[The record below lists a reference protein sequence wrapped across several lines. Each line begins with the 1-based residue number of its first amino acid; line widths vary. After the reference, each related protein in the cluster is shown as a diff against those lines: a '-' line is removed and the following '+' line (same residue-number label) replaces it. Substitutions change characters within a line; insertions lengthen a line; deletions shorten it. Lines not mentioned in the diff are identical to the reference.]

1 MLIIIIFLSI
11 ISIGLFTSLFLLRRE
26 INSIKNQLRGY
37 SEGAEKPIDI
47 VLADRKLIELAAEI
61 NRNQAVQKENK
72 LFFIRSEKHLKESIS
87 NISHDLRTPLTAMLG
102 YMQLLQKTQLTDEQK
117 EYTDIAL
124 SRGRY
129 LQALISDFYDISIL
143 ENKESEPILTKVNLN
158 NILTEIL
165 LSFTE
170 QFEEKGIT
178 PSIAFLKSPTYV
190 MAEETMLK
198 RIITNL
204 ISNAIRYGSKQL
216 WLGISGT
223 DKIEVA
229 FQNTVESTKNIDI
242 SRLFDRYYTDN
253 LSRSQSGSGLGLYIV
268 KILSEKMN
276 GNVTADF
283 NGNKLTVILSLMK
296 G

>member
-1 MLIIIIFLSI
+1 MLIIIILLSI

-26 INSIKNQLRGY
+26 INSIKNQLRSY

-61 NRNQAVQKENK
+61 NRNQAVQKESK
-72 LFFIRSEKHLKESIS
+72 LSFIRSEKHLKESIS

-143 ENKESEPILTKVNLN
+143 ESKESKPILTKVNLN

-170 QFEEKGIT
+170 QFKVKDIT

-190 MAEETMLK
+190 ITDETMLK

-216 WLGISGT
+216 WLGISET

-242 SRLFDRYYTDN
+242 SRMFDKYYTDN

-268 KILSEKMN
+268 KILTEKMN

>member
-26 INSIKNQLRGY
+26 INSIKNQLRSY

-72 LFFIRSEKHLKESIS
+72 LFFISSEKHLKESIS
-87 NISHDLRTPLTAMLG
+87 NISHDLRTPLTAMIG

-143 ENKESEPILTKVNLN
+143 ESKESEPILTKVNLN

-223 DKIEVA
+223 DKIEVE
-229 FQNTVESTKNIDI
+229 FQNTVEFTKNIDI
-242 SRLFDRYYTDN
+242 SRMFDKYYTDN

>member
-1 MLIIIIFLSI
+1 
-11 ISIGLFTSLFLLRRE
+11 
-26 INSIKNQLRGY
+26 
-37 SEGAEKPIDI
+37 
-47 VLADRKLIELAAEI
+47 
-61 NRNQAVQKENK
+61 
-72 LFFIRSEKHLKESIS
+72 
-87 NISHDLRTPLTAMLG
+87 MLG

-143 ENKESEPILTKVNLN
+143 ESKESEPILTKVNLN

-170 QFEEKGIT
+170 QFKVKDIT

-190 MAEETMLK
+190 ITYETMLK

-216 WLGISGT
+216 WLEISET

-229 FQNTVESTKNIDI
+229 FQNNVESTKNIDI
-242 SRLFDRYYTDN
+242 SRMFDKYYTDN

>member
-26 INSIKNQLRGY
+26 INSIKNQLRSY

-61 NRNQAVQKENK
+61 NRNQAIQKENK
-72 LFFIRSEKHLKESIS
+72 LFFISSEKHLKESIS
-87 NISHDLRTPLTAMLG
+87 NISHDLRTPLTAMIG

-143 ENKESEPILTKVNLN
+143 ESKESEPILTKVNLN

-216 WLGISGT
+216 RLGISGT
-223 DKIEVA
+223 DKIEVE
-229 FQNTVESTKNIDI
+229 FQNTVEITKNIDI
-242 SRLFDRYYTDN
+242 SRMFDKYYTDN

>member
-26 INSIKNQLRGY
+26 INSIKNQLRSY

-72 LFFIRSEKHLKESIS
+72 LFFISSEKHLKESIS
-87 NISHDLRTPLTAMLG
+87 NISHDLRTPLTAMIG

-143 ENKESEPILTKVNLN
+143 ESKESEPILTKVNLN

-223 DKIEVA
+223 DKIEVE
-229 FQNTVESTKNIDI
+229 FQNTVEITKNIDI
-242 SRLFDRYYTDN
+242 SRMFDKYYTDN

>member
-26 INSIKNQLRGY
+26 INSIKNQLRSY

-72 LFFIRSEKHLKESIS
+72 LFFIRSEKRLKESIS

-143 ENKESEPILTKVNLN
+143 ESKESEPILKKVNLN

-170 QFEEKGIT
+170 QFKEKDIT

-190 MAEETMLK
+190 ITDETMLK

-216 WLGISGT
+216 WLGISET
-223 DKIEVA
+223 DKIEVE

-242 SRLFDRYYTDN
+242 SRLFDKYYTDN

>member
-26 INSIKNQLRGY
+26 INSIKNQLRSY

-72 LFFIRSEKHLKESIS
+72 LFFISSEKHLKESIS
-87 NISHDLRTPLTAMLG
+87 NISHDLRTPLTAMIG

-143 ENKESEPILTKVNLN
+143 ESKESEPILTKVNLN

-216 WLGISGT
+216 RLGISGT
-223 DKIEVA
+223 DKIEVE
-229 FQNTVESTKNIDI
+229 FQNTVEITKNIDI
-242 SRLFDRYYTDN
+242 SRMFDKYYTDN

>member
-1 MLIIIIFLSI
+1 
-11 ISIGLFTSLFLLRRE
+11 
-26 INSIKNQLRGY
+26 
-37 SEGAEKPIDI
+37 
-47 VLADRKLIELAAEI
+47 
-61 NRNQAVQKENK
+61 
-72 LFFIRSEKHLKESIS
+72 
-87 NISHDLRTPLTAMLG
+87 
-102 YMQLLQKTQLTDEQK
+102 MQLLQKTQLTDEQK

-143 ENKESEPILTKVNLN
+143 ESKESKPILKKVNLN

-170 QFEEKGIT
+170 QLEEKDIT
-178 PSIAFLKSPTYV
+178 PSIAFLNSPTYV
-190 MAEETMLK
+190 ITDETMLK

-216 WLGISGT
+216 WLEISET
-223 DKIEVA
+223 DKIEVT

-242 SRLFDRYYTDN
+242 SRMFDKYYMDN
-253 LSRSQSGSGLGLYIV
+253 LSRSQPGSGLGLYIV